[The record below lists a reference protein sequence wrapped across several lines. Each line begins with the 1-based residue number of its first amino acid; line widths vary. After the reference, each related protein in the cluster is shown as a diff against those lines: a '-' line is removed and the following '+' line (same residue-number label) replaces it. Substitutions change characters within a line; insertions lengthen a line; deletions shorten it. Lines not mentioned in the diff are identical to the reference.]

1 MYTTGRKHFDALIDF
16 SSNIGDVK
24 NKSNQ
29 ELLELVNLYFDKY
42 KSPYPYFMIT
52 ADARVFEK
60 QKTKESE
67 KIIEILG
74 KLRLY
79 GRSRF
84 NKTHELINPLFLEI
98 AKRFSLTVKELKFL
112 TPSEIKLL
120 LQGRQLDV
128 VNLMKQREKCFF
140 THTHGHFVL
149 HENSSLIIDDRIES
163 EEIKGQGTFPAV
175 YKGRVRLIKDQ
186 DDMQNVEDGDVIV
199 LQMTTTDII
208 AKGLK
213 KVGAIITDEGGLTC
227 HAAVVSREF
236 KIPALIGT
244 GNATKILK
252 DGDMVE
258 VDTEKG
264 MVRRK

>member
-1 MYTTGRKHFDALIDF
+1 
-16 SSNIGDVK
+16 
-24 NKSNQ
+24 
-29 ELLELVNLYFDKY
+29 
-42 KSPYPYFMIT
+42 
-52 ADARVFEK
+52 
-60 QKTKESE
+60 
-67 KIIEILG
+67 
-74 KLRLY
+74 
-79 GRSRF
+79 
-84 NKTHELINPLFLEI
+84 
-98 AKRFSLTVKELKFL
+98 L